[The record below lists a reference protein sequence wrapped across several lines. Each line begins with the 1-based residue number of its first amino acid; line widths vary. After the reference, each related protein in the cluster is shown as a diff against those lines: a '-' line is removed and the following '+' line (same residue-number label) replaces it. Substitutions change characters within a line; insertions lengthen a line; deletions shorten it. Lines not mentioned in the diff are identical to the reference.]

1 MNASA
6 SPETSAIAEV
16 SPSLPSSESRAPRAS
31 FYVPLHR
38 LSLSSEQVRQTPPSA
53 QGIAEM
59 AAMLLSQGQLHALQ
73 VTLDITANGGSH
85 DGVAPRYV
93 VCAGGRRLRALQL
106 LAQQAKIPA
115 DFAVECKVVDEA
127 DAVFVGLMEN
137 ISQEAMHPAD
147 EFAAFSALE
156 KKGRSVDSIS
166 TQYGVTVLHVQRR
179 LKLAGLAPDL
189 LKLYRKGDL
198 QLEQV
203 MALVAL
209 DDPKRQSMLF
219 RSLPQ
224 HSRSAAN
231 IRRLIAQDEVSEKDS
246 RVQLV
251 GLASYLA
258 AGGGIRRD
266 LFSETSQQ
274 YLTDPLLLEMLVAE
288 AFEQQAQALRGQGWK
303 WVDVLPEF
311 SYHERAQ
318 YFAMPVK
325 RLPESP
331 VHLAKRVTL
340 ESELETLQD
349 RLVDLQDEEESDE
362 AGITALE
369 NQIEDVESRL
379 ASLAAQLVD
388 NRPSDKDLAGVV
400 LTLEG
405 SKIRRVV
412 NLGRVS
418 ERKHIMATVAARQ
431 ARAAGQVPASQESPN
446 AGTESSVAAAG
457 AVVVDTGPKPAEGGT
472 TALPESLM
480 RNLTSHRTA
489 ALQACM
495 LSQQKVTLAA
505 LAHHM
510 ACGLFDPYAA
520 HSSPF
525 KISCSNPWHALERQS
540 PTVGTSLAAQTLS
553 EERARW
559 AALLPEERGGW
570 LQWFIDQPLEQSL
583 SMIVLGTAQTVDA
596 VKAQVQHQDKARAL
610 AQALHLDMVQW
621 WSPTSENYLSLVPK
635 AQLVEAVSE
644 AQGAHKAQDMG
655 KLKKAEAVA
664 AAEKALAGTGWLPLP
679 LRVV

>member
-1 MNASA
+1 
-6 SPETSAIAEV
+6 
-16 SPSLPSSESRAPRAS
+16 
-31 FYVPLHR
+31 
-38 LSLSSEQVRQTPPSA
+38 LSSEQVRQTPPSA

-73 VTLDITANGGSH
+73 VTLDTTVKEDSH
-85 DGVAPRYV
+85 DTGVPRYV

-115 DFAVECKVVDEA
+115 DFAVECKLVDEA
-127 DAVFVGLMEN
+127 DATFVGLMEN

-156 KKGRSVDSIS
+156 QQGRSVDSIA

-189 LKLYRKGDL
+189 LKLYRKGEM
-198 QLEQV
+198 QLDQV

-209 DDPKRQSMLF
+209 DEPKRQVMLY

-224 HSRSAAN
+224 HSRSAAH
-231 IRRLIAQDEVSEKDS
+231 IRRLIAQDEVSEKDA

-251 GLASYLA
+251 GLSTYLA

-288 AFEQQAQALRGQGWK
+288 AFEKQAHALRAQGWK

-311 SYHERAQ
+311 SYHERSQ

-325 RLPESP
+325 RLPESA
-331 VHLAKRVTL
+331 VHLAKRLTL
-340 ESELETLQD
+340 ETELETLHD

-362 AGITALE
+362 ADITALE
-369 NQIEDVESRL
+369 NQMEGVESQL
-379 ASLAAQLVD
+379 ASLAEQLVD
-388 NRPSDKDLAGVV
+388 SRPADKDLAGVV

-405 SKIRRVV
+405 SKIKRMV

-418 ERKHIMATVAARQ
+418 ERKDIMATLAARQ
-431 ARAAGQVPASQESPN
+431 ARAAGQPQASTDLPS
-446 AGTESSVAAAG
+446 AVTESGTGAADA
-457 AVVVDTGPKPAEGGT
+457 DSNPAEGGS
-472 TALPESLM
+472 ASIPESLM

-510 ACGLFDPYAA
+510 ACGLFDHSAA
-520 HSSPF
+520 HSSPL

-540 PTVGTSLAAQTLS
+540 PTVGTSLAAHTMA

-559 AALLPEERGGW
+559 TALLPEQRGDW

-596 VKAQVQHQDKARAL
+596 VKGQVQHQDNARAL
-610 AQALHLDMVQW
+610 SQALHLDMVQW
-621 WSPTSENYLSLVPK
+621 WSPTPENYLSLVPK
-635 AQLVEAVSE
+635 AQLVEAVAE
-644 AQGAHKAQDMG
+644 AQGAHKVQDMG
-655 KLKKAEAVA
+655 KLKKAEAIA
-664 AAEKALAGTGWLPLP
+664 LAEKALAGTGWLPLP
-679 LRVV
+679 LRSV

>member
-16 SPSLPSSESRAPRAS
+16 SPSLASSESRALRAS
-31 FYVPLHR
+31 FSVPLHC

-73 VTLDITANGGSH
+73 VTLDTTGKEESH
-85 DGVAPRYV
+85 DTGVPRYV

-115 DFAVECKVVDEA
+115 DFAVECKLVDEA

-156 KKGRSVDSIS
+156 QQGRSVDSIA

-189 LKLYRKGDL
+189 LKLYRKGEM
-198 QLEQV
+198 QLDQV

-209 DDPKRQSMLF
+209 DEPKRQVMLY

-224 HSRSAAN
+224 HSRSAAH
-231 IRRLIAQDEVSEKDS
+231 IRRLIAQDEVSEKDA

-251 GLASYLA
+251 GLSPYLA

-288 AFEQQAQALRGQGWK
+288 AFEKQAQALRAQGWK

-311 SYHERAQ
+311 SYHERSQ

-325 RLPESP
+325 RLPESA
-331 VHLAKRVTL
+331 VHLAKRLTL
-340 ESELETLQD
+340 ETELETLQE
-349 RLVDLQDEEESDE
+349 RLVDLQDDEESDE
-362 AGITALE
+362 ADITALE
-369 NQIEDVESRL
+369 NQMEGVENQL
-379 ASLAAQLVD
+379 ASLAEELVD
-388 NRPSDKDLAGVV
+388 SRPADKDLAGVV

-405 SKIRRVV
+405 SKIKRMV

-418 ERKHIMATVAARQ
+418 ERKDIMVALAARQ
-431 ARAAGQVPASQESPN
+431 ARTSGQPQASTDSPS
-446 AGTESSVAAAG
+446 AVTESGTGVADA
-457 AVVVDTGPKPAEGGT
+457 DSHPAEGGST
-472 TALPESLM
+472 SIPESLM
-480 RNLTSHRTA
+480 RNLTSQRTA

-510 ACGLFDPYAA
+510 ACGLFDHSAA
-520 HSSPF
+520 HSSPL

-540 PTVGTSLAAQTLS
+540 PTVGTSLAAHTMA

-559 AALLPEERGGW
+559 TALLPEQRGDW

-596 VKAQVQHQDKARAL
+596 VKGQVQHQDNARAL

-621 WSPTSENYLSLVPK
+621 WSPTPENYLSLVPK

-644 AQGAHKAQDMG
+644 AQGARKVQDMG
-655 KLKKAEAVA
+655 KLKKAEAIA
-664 AAEKALAGTGWLPLP
+664 LAEKALAGTGWLPLP
-679 LRVV
+679 LRSV